1 MHNFLFLQRRL
12 EYTLLLATK
21 VSKTTYLHMITDF
34 CLVVVASH
42 TSGVIIYCVM
52 HNYAGIIFAAFITFD
67 YAQKYRRSHYECT
80 KLPINYLYCLLH
92 NVA

>member
-67 YAQKYRRSHYECT
+67 YAQKYHCPGPLRSH
-80 KLPINYLYCLLH
+80 
-92 NVA
+92 